1 MLGNDFGRE
10 LYHKYASG
18 APIVDFHNHLDVND
32 ILEDRKH
39 SNIAELWVCADKYK
53 HRAMRIAGI
62 SERLITGKA
71 PAKEK
76 FQAWCGLMPYTMF
89 NPLFHWSCLEMKN
102 IFGIDEVPS
111 KDNWEEIWEVCNTKL
126 STDDFSTNSI
136 LRRMN
141 VKSLTTSNDAMEDVS
156 VHSRASR
163 KSSMCVA
170 PSLRADSIVDFKLAG
185 APDSLDE
192 YLELVKS
199 RLDSFAGNGCR
210 LSDHALDNGFF
221 YARTS
226 RQEADGLY
234 ARLTNGGAIGKTELL
249 RLKSFMLDF
258 LAREYARRGWVMQL
272 HIGAER
278 WTSTRLR
285 RISGPTGGYA
295 GIGNSCCLRAVC
307 DFLDGL
313 DADGLMP
320 KTILYTLNPSDN
332 AMLATLTGSFSE
344 SGVQK
349 LQFGPAWWYNDHECG
364 IRDNLDALGSY
375 SLMSMSLGMT
385 TDSRTILSFSR
396 HDYFRRILCDYIG
409 NRVERG
415 VLPADMEFLGGV
427 VTGISYKN
435 ADKWIYGNE

>member
-1 MLGNDFGRE
+1 M
-10 LYHKYASG
+10 
-18 APIVDFHNHLDVND
+18 
-32 ILEDRKH
+32 
-39 SNIAELWVCADKYK
+39 
-53 HRAMRIAGI
+53 
-62 SERLITGKA
+62 
-71 PAKEK
+71 
-76 FQAWCGLMPYTMF
+76 
-89 NPLFHWSCLEMKN
+89 
-102 IFGIDEVPS
+102 
-111 KDNWEEIWEVCNTKL
+111 
-126 STDDFSTNSI
+126 
-136 LRRMN
+136 
-141 VKSLTTSNDAMEDVS
+141 
-156 VHSRASR
+156 
-163 KSSMCVA
+163 
-170 PSLRADSIVDFKLAG
+170 
-185 APDSLDE
+185 
-192 YLELVKS
+192 
-199 RLDSFAGNGCR
+199 
-210 LSDHALDNGFF
+210 
-221 YARTS
+221 
-226 RQEADGLY
+226 
-234 ARLTNGGAIGKTELL
+234 
-249 RLKSFMLDF
+249 
-258 LAREYARRGWVMQL
+258 
-272 HIGAER
+272 
-278 WTSTRLR
+278 
-285 RISGPTGGYA
+285 
-295 GIGNSCCLRAVC
+295 C